1 MQKHTLIILVVLF
14 TSLLFIVTLLKYL
27 TTTTSKSHH
36 HPVVH
41 KVDKSPKPHF
51 SSLSGGKIS
60 DILPKNLSN
69 SLTKYDNSIK
79 EREYALAKLHRYHS
93 NSTSDENTRHSIH
106 SHPPHPH
113 PHPPPHPW
121 GPGGPSTPVDP
132 VPWMPGSDA
141 SINTLLSNITS
152 QSSSHQTLDDDSN
165 SGSNSDSNSGS
176 NSSNTSHN
184 SHTQKSIIYPDSHP
198 ANSSQNTKPHHHLLG
213 DRLRHFGTHLLR
225 IGHKEHRHHKHI
237 W

>member
-198 ANSSQNTKPHHHLLG
+198 ANSSHNTKPHHLLG

>member
-27 TTTTSKSHH
+27 TTTTSKSYR

-41 KVDKSPKPHF
+41 KVGKSPKPHF

-60 DILPKNLSN
+60 DILPKNLNN

-106 SHPPHPH
+106 SHPPPHPH
-113 PHPPPHPW
+113 PHPHPW
-121 GPGGPSTPVDP
+121 GPGGPSIPVDP
-132 VPWMPGSDA
+132 IPWMPGSDA

-152 QSSSHQTLDDDSN
+152 QSSHQTLDDDSN
-165 SGSNSDSNSGS
+165 SGSNSNSNSGS

-198 ANSSQNTKPHHHLLG
+198 ATSSQNTKPHHHLLG
-213 DRLRHFGTHLLR
+213 NRFRHFGTHLLR
-225 IGHKEHRHHKHI
+225 IGRKEQGHHKHI